1 MGNRHGHKQLR
12 RAVRARMAI
21 TGESYQQAH
30 AQILALR
37 PVRQT
42 TTRTT
47 APRAPTA
54 RTATVRAP
62 APRAAGGDVDL
73 LSIHYF
79 GVPGTLATFEL
90 AGRLAILVL
99 PSPRRPVPF
108 PLHPL
113 IALGSRRSV
122 H

>member
-12 RAVRARMAI
+12 RAVRARMAL

-30 AQILALR
+30 ARVLELR
-37 PVRQT
+37 PPARPAT
-42 TTRTT
+42 ARTT
-47 APRAPTA
+47 AP
-54 RTATVRAP
+54 P
-62 APRAAGGDVDL
+62 AAEGDVDL
-73 LSIHYF
+73 LSIRYF
-79 GVPGTLATFEL
+79 GVPSTLATFEI

-99 PSPRRPVPF
+99 SNPRRSVPF

-113 IALGSRRSV
+113 IALGSRRSI